1 MPPSSQPAECAIV
14 SWMAR
19 RVLIVDDHR
28 RFRETARRALESE
41 GWDVVGEVADGASAL
56 REFEALELDVV
67 LLDVGLPD
75 ISGLE
80 VARIIR
86 AHDPAVAVVM
96 VSTHDSSDYRTLALA
111 CGARGFVAKSGLSGA
126 ELEAILGS

>member
-1 MPPSSQPAECAIV
+1 
-14 SWMAR
+14 MAR

-28 RFRETARRALESE
+28 RFRETARRALQSE
-41 GWDVVGEVADGASAL
+41 GWEIVGEAADGTSAL
-56 REFEALELDVV
+56 RAFEALDVDLV

-80 VARIIR
+80 VARTIR
-86 AHDPAVAVVM
+86 AHDRGVAVVM
-96 VSTHDSSDYRTLALA
+96 VSTHDSSDYQTLALA
-111 CGARGFVAKSGLSGA
+111 CGASGFLTKAGLSGA